1 MENKYNEIDKL
12 NQLKENR
19 TITETEY
26 EVEKYKILNSKSN
39 TTQIK
44 ISKSKIFF
52 ILTGVSV
59 FVTVIFGFSF
69 YMWRSKSYFEI
80 MSLLNSNRVLFN
92 LMSYIISYGV
102 VVLGIVNILMLV
114 LGIIF
119 KVKEKGGIKIVN

>member
-19 TITETEY
+19 TITKTEY